1 MSKHLG
7 KFIIDDNILPVD
19 DCKKTSS
26 EMITDRAKN
35 LIFYFS
41 KCETPISITQITKF
55 ELLPNNNIFI
65 EAALFSPNIY
75 NAYVLNWTV
84 DKMVENG
91 RAVNPINFEKY
102 GDYKVEYYNYRFKE
116 FSFSRTENTYSFI
129 LEPIQE

>member
-7 KFIIDDNILPVD
+7 KFIIDNNISPVD
-19 DCKKTSS
+19 DCEKTSS
-26 EMITDRAKN
+26 DVMTNMIKN
-35 LIFYFS
+35 LIFCFS
-41 KCETPISITQITKF
+41 KCETPINITKVTKF

-75 NAYVLNWTV
+75 NAYVSNWTV

-91 RAVNPINFEKY
+91 RGFNIIGEKY

-116 FSFSRTENTYSFI
+116 FSFSRIENTYSFI
-129 LEPIQE
+129 LEPI

>member
-7 KFIIDDNILPVD
+7 KFIIDNNISPVD
-19 DCKKTSS
+19 DCEKTSS
-26 EMITDRAKN
+26 DVMTNMIKN
-35 LIFYFS
+35 LIFCFS
-41 KCETPISITQITKF
+41 RCETPINITEVTKF

-75 NAYVLNWTV
+75 NAYVSNWTV

-91 RAVNPINFEKY
+91 RGFNIVGEKC

-116 FSFSRTENTYSFI
+116 FSFSRIENTYSFI